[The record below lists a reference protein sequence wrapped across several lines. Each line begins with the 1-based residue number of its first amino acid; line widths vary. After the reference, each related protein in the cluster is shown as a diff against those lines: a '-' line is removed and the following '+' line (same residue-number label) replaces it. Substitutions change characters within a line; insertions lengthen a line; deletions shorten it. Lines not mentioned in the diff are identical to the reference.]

1 MKELIEILETA
12 QSKHGG
18 TSPLTIGHL
27 LNICKLAEK
36 LYEKEIAKSQEIEIK
51 SHLEIIEDIN
61 PLGQD

>member
-1 MKELIEILETA
+1 MKELIKILETA

-36 LYEKEIAKSQEIEIK
+36 VKNQNAENKEIYKERILDEVLIEARY
-51 SHLEIIEDIN
+51 
-61 PLGQD
+61 Q